1 MGWLA
6 IEFCLHLKV
15 LLHDFLLIIKFKR
28 NYLISWIQRINVTN
42 INLPLVLGGIRLI
55 SLRNIPSI
63 DCATYEELVRYQR
76 NCNSGYS

>member
-1 MGWLA
+1 MGLLA
-6 IEFCLHLKV
+6 KEFSLHLKV
-15 LLHDFLLIIKFKR
+15 LLHDIKFKR
-28 NYLISWIQRINVTN
+28 NYLISWKRRINVTN